1 MVAESGDSSQERE
14 LEPSERRILRA
25 REQGQLPQSRDI
37 ATFALLTVF
46 IIFLMAAGPLLLQ
59 QLVLMTKSSFVFAE
73 PVKLLDHIQEW
84 FNGPLLV
91 VLGLLSLVFLP
102 VWLVGILAPLS
113 LVNFRAYFA
122 PKFDMGRLD
131 FIAGL
136 GRMVSLNALTE
147 LIKNILK
154 TALVLGIGITYL
166 VGLFVYIRSIV
177 SQDFDSA
184 LLHTSY
190 FILNGFMLLMVPLL
204 LIAIGDGWMQWFNF
218 RKQIRMSPEEMKQE
232 MKESEGSP
240 EIKQRL
246 RQRQRQIA
254 SSRMMAAIERADV
267 VLANPEHYSVALRY
281 DIEKMAAPIVIAKG
295 ADQIALRI
303 QEVAREHDV
312 PIAQIPPLARYLY
325 SQLEIG
331 EAIPMSLFEAIAKIL
346 AWAYEVKE
354 SGGVEGEIPEVS
366 FVPEVLKP
374 GKALL

>member
-1 MVAESGDSSQERE
+1 MAESGDSSQERE
-14 LEPSERRILRA
+14 LEPSERRIIRA

-46 IIFLMAAGPLLLQ
+46 IIFLIAIGPLLLQ

-73 PVKLLDHIQEW
+73 PIKLLDHIQEW
-84 FNGPLLV
+84 LNGPLLV

-166 VGLFVYIRSIV
+166 VGLFVYIRTIV
-177 SQDFDSA
+177 SQDFDAA

-190 FILNGFMLLMVPLL
+190 FILNGFLLLMVPLL
-204 LIAIGDGWMQWFNF
+204 LIAIGDAWMQWFNF

>member
-1 MVAESGDSSQERE
+1 MAESGDNAQERE

-46 IIFLMAAGPLLLQ
+46 IIFLIAAGPLLLQ

-73 PVKLLDHIQEW
+73 PVKLLDHIQDW
-84 FNGPLLV
+84 TNGPLLV
-91 VLGLLSLVFLP
+91 VLGVLSLVFLP

-113 LVNFRAYFA
+113 LVNFQAFFA
-122 PKFDMGRLD
+122 PQFDLNRLD

-136 GRMVSLNALTE
+136 GRMVSLNSLTE

-166 VGLFVYIRSIV
+166 VGLFVYIRTIV

-190 FILNGFMLLMVPLL
+190 FILNGFLLLMVPLL

-254 SSRMMAAIERADV
+254 SSRMMSAIERADV

-295 ADQIALRI
+295 ADQVALRI
-303 QEVAREHDV
+303 QEIAREHDV
-312 PIAQIPPLARYLY
+312 PVAQIPPLARYLY

-354 SGGVEGEIPEVS
+354 SGGVEGEIPDVN
-366 FVPEVLKP
+366 FIPEQLKP

>member
-1 MVAESGDSSQERE
+1 MAEAGDNAQERE

-37 ATFALLTVF
+37 ATFALLAAF
-46 IIFLMAAGPLLLQ
+46 IIFIIVAGPLLLQ
-59 QLVLMTKSSFVFAE
+59 QLVVMTKSSFEFSK
-73 PVKLLDHIQEW
+73 PILLFDHIKEW
-84 FNGPLLV
+84 VGGSFIV
-91 VLGLLSLVFLP
+91 VITLLGLIFLP
-102 VWLVGILAPLS
+102 IWLVALLAPLS

-122 PKFDMGRLD
+122 PKFDLGRLD
-131 FIAGL
+131 VMTGL
-136 GRMVSLNALTE
+136 GRIVSLNSLIE
-147 LIKNILK
+147 LVKNILK
-154 TALVLGIGITYL
+154 TALVLGIGMAYL
-166 VGLFVYIRSIV
+166 SGLFVYIRSIV
-177 SQDFDSA
+177 SQDFDAA

-190 FILNGFMLLMVPLL
+190 FILNGFLLLMVPLMF
-204 LIAIGDGWMQWFNF
+204 IAIGDGWLQWFNF

-254 SSRMMAAIERADV
+254 SSRMMSAIERADV
-267 VLANPEHYSVALRY
+267 VLVNPDHYSVALRY

-295 ADQIALRI
+295 MDLVALRI

-312 PIAQIPPLARYLY
+312 PVAQIPPLARYLY

-331 EAIPMSLFEAIAKIL
+331 EAIPMSLFEAIARIL

-354 SGGVEGEIPEVS
+354 AGGIEGEIPEIN
-366 FVPEVLKP
+366 FNPEQLRPNKP
-374 GKALL
+374 LL

>member
-1 MVAESGDSSQERE
+1 MAESGDNSQERE

-46 IIFLMAAGPLLLQ
+46 IIFLIAAGPLLLQ

-84 FNGPLLV
+84 LNGPLLV

-136 GRMVSLNALTE
+136 GRMVSLNALAE
-147 LIKNILK
+147 LVKNILK
-154 TALVLGIGITYL
+154 TGLVLGIGITYL

-190 FILNGFMLLMVPLL
+190 FILNGFLLLMVPLL

-295 ADQIALRI
+295 ADQVALRI
-303 QEVAREHDV
+303 QEIAREHDV
-312 PIAQIPPLARYLY
+312 PVAQIPPLARYLY

-366 FVPEVLKP
+366 FIPEVLKP

>member
-1 MVAESGDSSQERE
+1 MAETGDNAQERE

-37 ATFALLTVF
+37 ATFALLAVF
-46 IIFLMAAGPLLLQ
+46 IIFIIAAGPLLLQ
-59 QLVLMTKSSFVFAE
+59 QLVVMTKSSFEFSQ
-73 PVKLLDHIQEW
+73 PIQLIDHIKEW
-84 FNGPLLV
+84 MGGSFVV
-91 VLGLLSLVFLP
+91 VLTLLGLIFLP
-102 VWLVGILAPLS
+102 IWLVAVLAPLS

-122 PKFDMGRLD
+122 PKFDLGRLD
-131 FIAGL
+131 VMTGL
-136 GRMVSLNALTE
+136 GRMVSLNSLIE
-147 LIKNILK
+147 LVKNILK
-154 TALVLGIGITYL
+154 TALVLGIGMAYL
-166 VGLFVYIRSIV
+166 SGLFVYIRSIV
-177 SQDFDSA
+177 SQDFDAA

-190 FILNGFMLLMVPLL
+190 FILNGFLLLMVPLMF
-204 LIAIGDGWMQWFNF
+204 IAIGDGWLQWFNF

-254 SSRMMAAIERADV
+254 SSRMMSAIERADV

-295 ADQIALRI
+295 MDMVALRI

-331 EAIPMSLFEAIAKIL
+331 EAIPMSLFEAIARIL

-354 SGGVEGEIPEVS
+354 AGGVVGEIPDIN
-366 FVPEVLKP
+366 FIPEQLKP
-374 GKALL
+374 NKPLL

>member
-1 MVAESGDSSQERE
+1 MAETGDNAQERE

-37 ATFALLTVF
+37 ATFALLAVF
-46 IIFLMAAGPLLLQ
+46 IIFIIAAGPLLLQ
-59 QLVLMTKSSFVFAE
+59 QLVVMTKSSFEFSK
-73 PVKLLDHIQEW
+73 PIQLFDHIKEW
-84 FNGPLLV
+84 MGGSFIV
-91 VLGLLSLVFLP
+91 VLTLLGLIFLP
-102 VWLVGILAPLS
+102 IWLVAVLAPLS

-122 PKFDMGRLD
+122 PKFDLGRLD
-131 FIAGL
+131 VMTGL
-136 GRMVSLNALTE
+136 GRMVSLNSLIE
-147 LIKNILK
+147 LVKNILK
-154 TALVLGIGITYL
+154 TALVLGIGMAYL
-166 VGLFVYIRSIV
+166 SGLFVYIRSIV
-177 SQDFDSA
+177 SQDFDAA

-190 FILNGFMLLMVPLL
+190 FILNGFLLLMVPLMF
-204 LIAIGDGWMQWFNF
+204 IAIGDGWLQWFNF

-254 SSRMMAAIERADV
+254 SSSMMSAIERADV

-295 ADQIALRI
+295 MDMVALRI

-331 EAIPMSLFEAIAKIL
+331 EAIPMSLFEAIARIL

-354 SGGVEGEIPEVS
+354 AGGVVGEIPDIN
-366 FVPEVLKP
+366 FIPEQLKP
-374 GKALL
+374 NKPLL

>member
-1 MVAESGDSSQERE
+1 MAESGDNAQERE

-46 IIFLMAAGPLLLQ
+46 IIFLIAAGPLLLQ

-73 PVKLLDHIQEW
+73 PVKLLDHIQDW
-84 FNGPLLV
+84 TNGPLLV
-91 VLGLLSLVFLP
+91 VLGVLSLVFLP

-113 LVNFRAYFA
+113 LVNFQAFFA
-122 PKFDMGRLD
+122 PQFDLNRLD
-131 FIAGL
+131 LIAGL
-136 GRMVSLNALTE
+136 GRMVSLNSLTE

-166 VGLFVYIRSIV
+166 VGLFVYIRTIV
-177 SQDFDSA
+177 SQDFDAA

-190 FILNGFMLLMVPLL
+190 FILNGFLLLMVPLL

-254 SSRMMAAIERADV
+254 SSRMMSAIERADV

-281 DIEKMAAPIVIAKG
+281 DIEKMAAPIMIAKG
-295 ADQIALRI
+295 ADQVALKI
-303 QEVAREHDV
+303 QEIAREHDV
-312 PIAQIPPLARYLY
+312 PVAQIPPLARYLY

-354 SGGVEGEIPEVS
+354 AGGVEGEIPDVS
-366 FVPEVLKP
+366 FIPEQLKP

>member
-1 MVAESGDSSQERE
+1 LAETGDNAQERE

-46 IIFLMAAGPLLLQ
+46 IIFIIAAGPLLLQ
-59 QLVLMTKSSFVFAE
+59 QLVAMTKSSFAFSK
-73 PVKLLDHIQEW
+73 PIQLLDHIQEW
-84 FNGPLLV
+84 MTGSFVV
-91 VLGLLSLVFLP
+91 VLTLLALIFLP
-102 VWLVGILAPLS
+102 IWLVALLAPLS

-122 PKFDMGRLD
+122 PKFDLGRLD
-131 FIAGL
+131 IITGL
-136 GRMVSLNALTE
+136 GRIVSLNSLIE
-147 LIKNILK
+147 LVKNILK
-154 TALVLGIGITYL
+154 TTLVLGIGMAYL
-166 VGLFVYIRSIV
+166 SGLFVYIRSIV
-177 SQDFDSA
+177 SQDFDAA

-190 FILNGFMLLMVPLL
+190 FILNGFLLLMVPLL
-204 LIAIGDGWMQWFNF
+204 LIAVGDGWLQWFNF

-254 SSRMMAAIERADV
+254 SSRMMSAIERADV

-281 DIEKMAAPIVIAKG
+281 DMEKMAAPIVVAKG
-295 ADQIALRI
+295 MDLMALRI
-303 QEVAREHDV
+303 QEVAKEHDV
-312 PIAQIPPLARYLY
+312 PVAQIPPLARYLY

-331 EAIPMSLFEAIAKIL
+331 EAIPMALFEAVARIL

-354 SGGVEGEIPEVS
+354 SGGVEGVIPEIQ
-366 FVPEVLKP
+366 FIPEQLKP
-374 GKALL
+374 NKPLL

>member
-1 MVAESGDSSQERE
+1 MAESGDNAQERE

-46 IIFLMAAGPLLLQ
+46 IIFLIAAGPLLLQ

-73 PVKLLDHIQEW
+73 PVKLLDHIQDW
-84 FNGPLLV
+84 TNGPLLV
-91 VLGLLSLVFLP
+91 VLGVLSLVFLP

-113 LVNFRAYFA
+113 LVNFQAFFA
-122 PKFDMGRLD
+122 PQFDLNRLD
-131 FIAGL
+131 LIAGL
-136 GRMVSLNALTE
+136 GRMVSLNSLTE

-166 VGLFVYIRSIV
+166 VGLFVYIRTIV
-177 SQDFDSA
+177 SQDFDAA

-190 FILNGFMLLMVPLL
+190 FILNGFLLLMVPLL

-254 SSRMMAAIERADV
+254 SSRMMSAIERADV

-295 ADQIALRI
+295 ADQVALKI
-303 QEVAREHDV
+303 QEIAREHDV
-312 PIAQIPPLARYLY
+312 PVAQIPPLARYLY

-354 SGGVEGEIPEVS
+354 AGGVGGEIPDVS
-366 FVPEVLKP
+366 FIPEQLKP

>member
-1 MVAESGDSSQERE
+1 MAESGDNAQERE

-37 ATFALLTVF
+37 TTFALLTVF
-46 IIFLMAAGPLLLQ
+46 IIFLIAAGPLLLQ

-73 PVKLLDHIQEW
+73 PVKLLDHIQDW
-84 FNGPLLV
+84 TGGPLLV
-91 VLGLLSLVFLP
+91 VLMVLSLVFLP
-102 VWLVGILAPLS
+102 IWLVGILAPLS

-122 PKFDMGRLD
+122 PQFDFNRLD

-136 GRMVSLNALTE
+136 GRMVSLNSLTE
-147 LIKNILK
+147 LVKNILK

-166 VGLFVYIRSIV
+166 VGLFVYIRTIV

-190 FILNGFMLLMVPLL
+190 FILNGFLLLMVPLL

-254 SSRMMAAIERADV
+254 SSRMMSAIERADV

-295 ADQIALRI
+295 ADQVALRI
-303 QEVAREHDV
+303 QEIAREHDV
-312 PIAQIPPLARYLY
+312 PVAQIPPLARYLY

-354 SGGVEGEIPEVS
+354 SGGVEGEVPDVSFIPEQ
-366 FVPEVLKP
+366 LKP
-374 GKALL
+374 GKAVL

>member
-1 MVAESGDSSQERE
+1 MAESGDNAQERE

-37 ATFALLTVF
+37 ATFALLVVF
-46 IIFLMAAGPLLLQ
+46 VIFLIAGGPLLLK
-59 QLVLMTKSSFVFAE
+59 QLVMMTKSSFEFSQ
-73 PVKLLDHIQEW
+73 PVRLLDHIQNW
-84 FNGPLLV
+84 FDGPALV
-91 VLGLLSLVFLP
+91 VLALLALMFIP
-102 VWLVGILAPLS
+102 IWLVGLLAPLA

-122 PKFDMGRLD
+122 PRFDMERLD
-131 FIAGL
+131 FISGL
-136 GRMVSLNALTE
+136 GRMFSLNSVIE
-147 LIKNILK
+147 LIKNLIK
-154 TALVLGIGITYL
+154 TTLILGIGLAYL
-166 VGLFVYIRSIV
+166 IGLFVYIRSIV
-177 SQDFDSA
+177 SQDFDAA

-190 FILNGFMLLMVPLL
+190 FLLNGFLLLLIPLL
-204 LIAIGDGWMQWFNF
+204 FIAIGDGWLQWFNF

-295 ADQIALRI
+295 MDAIALRI

-312 PIAQIPPLARYLY
+312 PVAQIPPLARYLY

-331 EAIPMSLFEAIAKIL
+331 EAIPMSLFEAIARIL

-354 SGGVEGEIPEVS
+354 SGGVEGAIPDINFIPEQ
-366 FVPEVLKP
+366 LKP
-374 GKALL
+374 NKPLL

>member
-1 MVAESGDSSQERE
+1 VAESGDNGQERE

-59 QLVLMTKSSFVFAE
+59 QLVVMTKSSFIFAQ
-73 PVKLLDHIQEW
+73 PVKLYDHIQEW
-84 FNGPLLV
+84 VSGPLMV
-91 VLGLLSLVFLP
+91 VLTLLSLVFIP
-102 VWLVGILAPLS
+102 VWLVALLAPLS

-122 PKFDMGRLD
+122 PKFDLGRLD
-131 FIAGL
+131 FITGL
-136 GRMVSLNALTE
+136 GRMVSLNALIE
-147 LIKNILK
+147 LVKNILK
-154 TALVLGIGITYL
+154 TALVLGIGISYL
-166 VGLFVYIRSIV
+166 TGLFVYIRSIV
-177 SQDFDSA
+177 SQDFESA

-190 FILNGFMLLMVPLL
+190 IILDGFLLLMVPLL

-254 SSRMMAAIERADV
+254 SSRMMSAIERADV

-295 ADQIALRI
+295 ADQVALRI

-312 PIAQIPPLARYLY
+312 PVAQIPPLARYLY

-354 SGGVEGEIPEVS
+354 SGGVEGAIPEVS
-366 FVPEVLKP
+366 FIPEQLKP

>member
-1 MVAESGDSSQERE
+1 MAESGDNAQERE

-37 ATFALLTVF
+37 TTFALLTVF
-46 IIFLMAAGPLLLQ
+46 IIFLIATGPLLLQ
-59 QLVLMTKSSFVFAE
+59 QLVLMTKSSFIFAE

-84 FNGPLLV
+84 MSGPLLV
-91 VLGLLSLVFLP
+91 VLGVLSLVFLP
-102 VWLVGILAPLS
+102 IWLVGILAPLS

-122 PKFDMGRLD
+122 PQFDLGRLD

-136 GRMVSLNALTE
+136 GRMVSLNALGE
-147 LIKNILK
+147 LVKNILK

-190 FILNGFMLLMVPLL
+190 FILNGFLLLMVPLL

-267 VLANPEHYSVALRY
+267 VLANPEHYSVVLRY

-303 QEVAREHDV
+303 QEVAREHSV

-354 SGGVEGEIPEVS
+354 SGGVVGEVPDVSFIPEQ
-366 FVPEVLKP
+366 LKP
-374 GKALL
+374 GKAIL

>member
-1 MVAESGDSSQERE
+1 MAEGGDNAQERE

-37 ATFALLTVF
+37 ATFALLVVF
-46 IIFLMAAGPLLLQ
+46 VIFLIAGGPLLLK
-59 QLVLMTKSSFVFAE
+59 QLVMMTKSSFEFSQ
-73 PVKLLDHIQEW
+73 PVRLLDHIQNW
-84 FNGPLLV
+84 FDGPALV
-91 VLGLLSLVFLP
+91 VLALLALMFIP
-102 VWLVGILAPLS
+102 IWLVGLLAPLA

-122 PKFDMGRLD
+122 PRFDMERLD
-131 FIAGL
+131 FIGGL
-136 GRMVSLNALTE
+136 GRMFSLNSVTE
-147 LIKNILK
+147 LIKNLIK
-154 TALVLGIGITYL
+154 TTLILGIGLAYL
-166 VGLFVYIRSIV
+166 IGLFVYIRSIV
-177 SQDFDSA
+177 SQDFDAA
-184 LLHTSY
+184 LLHTSN
-190 FILNGFMLLMVPLL
+190 FLLNGFLLLLIPLL
-204 LIAIGDGWMQWFNF
+204 FIAIGDGWLQWFNF

-295 ADQIALRI
+295 MDAIALRI
-303 QEVAREHDV
+303 QEIAREHDV
-312 PIAQIPPLARYLY
+312 PVAQIPPLARYLY

-331 EAIPMSLFEAIAKIL
+331 EAIPMSLFEAIARIL

-354 SGGVEGEIPEVS
+354 SGGVEGAIPDISFIPEQ
-366 FVPEVLKP
+366 LKP
-374 GKALL
+374 NKPLL

>member
-1 MVAESGDSSQERE
+1 MAETGDNAQERE

-37 ATFALLTVF
+37 ATFALLAVF
-46 IIFLMAAGPLLLQ
+46 IIFIIAAGPLLLQ
-59 QLVLMTKSSFVFAE
+59 QLVVMTKSSSEFSKPIQLF
-73 PVKLLDHIQEW
+73 DHIKEW
-84 FNGPLLV
+84 MGGSFIV
-91 VLGLLSLVFLP
+91 VLTLLGLIFLP
-102 VWLVGILAPLS
+102 IWLVAVLAPLS

-122 PKFDMGRLD
+122 PKFDLGRLD
-131 FIAGL
+131 VMTGL
-136 GRMVSLNALTE
+136 GRMVSLNSLIE
-147 LIKNILK
+147 LVKNILK
-154 TALVLGIGITYL
+154 TALVLGIGMAYL
-166 VGLFVYIRSIV
+166 SGLFVYIRSIV
-177 SQDFDSA
+177 SQDFDAA

-190 FILNGFMLLMVPLL
+190 FILNGFLLLMVPLMF
-204 LIAIGDGWMQWFNF
+204 IAIGDGWLQWFNF

-254 SSRMMAAIERADV
+254 SSRMMSAIERADV

-295 ADQIALRI
+295 MDMVALRI

-331 EAIPMSLFEAIAKIL
+331 EAIPMSLFEAIARIL

-354 SGGVEGEIPEVS
+354 AGGVVGEIPDIN
-366 FVPEVLKP
+366 FIPEQLKP
-374 GKALL
+374 NKPLL